1 MIYLD
6 KDSDQTICVCDR
18 CGETQA
24 TPKANG
30 VVLEGWLTGHLWID
44 LSLAEQRQTPLC
56 FCTDCR
62 DIMLQAE
69 TIQISASSRITPI
82 PAEPD
87 PELLR
92 AKMSLTRPQLLIGLV
107 SEQWLTEEDGNLWL
121 AGTLPAEIQAVIAT
135 LPAEQQFAARA
146 RAMTATTFPRVE
158 PLVLALALVRGKTD
172 EEMDTFFT
180 TWSAI

>member
-44 LSLAEQRQTPLC
+44 LSLSEQRQTPIC

-62 DIMLQAE
+62 DVMIQAE
-69 TIQISASSRITPI
+69 TIQISASSRVI
-82 PAEPD
+82 PPSVEPD
-87 PELLR
+87 PNLLR
-92 AKMSLTRPQLLIGLV
+92 EKMSLTRPQLLIGLV
-107 SEQWLTEEDGNLWL
+107 SEQWISEEDGNLWL

-135 LPAEQQFAARA
+135 LPANQQFAARA
-146 RAMTATTFPRVE
+146 RAMTATIFPRLE
-158 PLVLALALVRGKTD
+158 PLVRALAQIRGKTD
-172 EEMDTFFT
+172 EEMDAFFT
-180 TWSAI
+180 TWAQV